1 MLEYHKTILHK
12 VSFSQSIF
20 ERELQKGLKS
30 LAQKDER
37 KELLT
42 WAKQMFG
49 RGHQDAFD
57 KIMQQQ
63 KQVEITY

>member
-30 LAQKDER
+30 LKQDEER
-37 KELLT
+37 QELLT

-49 RGHQDAFD
+49 HGHQEAFS
-57 KIMQQQ
+57 KIIGQQ
-63 KQVEITY
+63 KQVEITH

>member
-20 ERELQKGLKS
+20 ERELQKALRS
-30 LAQKDER
+30 LAQQDER
-37 KELLT
+37 TELLT

-49 RGHQDAFD
+49 HQHQEAFSKIIGH
-57 KIMQQQ
+57 Q
-63 KQVEITY
+63 KQVETTC

>member
-30 LAQKDER
+30 LKQNEER
-37 KELLT
+37 QELLN
-42 WAKQMFG
+42 WAQQMFG
-49 RGHQDAFD
+49 HGHKQAFS
-57 KIMQQQ
+57 KIIGQQE
-63 KQVEITY
+63 QVEITH